1 MKFLARDKYEISAP
15 EISLDS
21 KRLPR
26 CIPLQL
32 RSKIVARDVNT
43 IRAVLTLCSIYRVIK
58 VPGEVKL
65 STITEPSTGETTVSL
80 REIKEAVAEIQSE
93 VNYKPLKTSQLLSKV
108 FTHDIPLLTT
118 SGPNNSISIFGAP
131 LDAIAMFKYPKELGR
146 LFM

>member
-1 MKFLARDKYEISAP
+1 MKFLAKDKYEISAP

-32 RSKIVARDVNT
+32 RSKIVERDVNT

-65 STITEPSTGETTVSL
+65 STITEPSSGETTVSL

-93 VNYKPLKTSQLLSKV
+93 VHYKPLTNSQLLPI

-118 SGPNNSISIFGAP
+118 SGPNNNISIFGSP
-131 LDAIAMFKYPKELGR
+131 LDAIALFKYPKELGR
-146 LFM
+146 LVM